1 MNRISSIFIHLP
13 IQLVTVWVDD
23 FPNFPFGGISIC
35 SLEGIFQNLGLT
47 YWSNIKW
54 KAELLNGSS
63 SKSQATKTLE
73 DRKCF
78 WCWGV
83 EVLILLDFGGLKT
96 KSQHRHGCGS
106 WKKSWE
112 VGIQPPIFR
121 YLPRKI
127 PPAAGELNCLRFPWW
142 DSVGR
147 YRKIHPWNRRNI
159 NATHQLLG
167 SMLGFRGV

>member
-23 FPNFPFGGISIC
+23 FPNFPFGGICIR
-35 SLEGIFQNLGLT
+35 SLEGIFQNLCLK

-73 DRKCF
+73 GRKCF

-83 EVLILLDFGGLKT
+83 WGVDLVGFWRVENKIPTQTWLGFVEKKL
-96 KSQHRHGCGS
+96 GS
-106 WKKSWE
+106 WDTTTNFSLPSQE
-112 VGIQPPIFR
+112 DTASSARTQLSSVPVVRLSGEIPENSPLERENHQPN
-121 YLPRKI
+121 
-127 PPAAGELNCLRFPWW
+127 PPNYWVPC
-142 DSVGR
+142 
-147 YRKIHPWNRRNI
+147 
-159 NATHQLLG
+159 
-167 SMLGFRGV
+167 